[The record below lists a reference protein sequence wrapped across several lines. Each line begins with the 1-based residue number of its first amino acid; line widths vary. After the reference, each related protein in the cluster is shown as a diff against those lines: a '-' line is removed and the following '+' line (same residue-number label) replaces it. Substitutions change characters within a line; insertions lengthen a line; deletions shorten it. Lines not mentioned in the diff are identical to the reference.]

1 MVINLCL
8 PQFRPK
14 IHCNKVCADGY
25 EVENLISEDIVKRNR
40 GFRCEYFIRPPVHAT
55 ITFPF
60 NIDISTINVDVT
72 SSGGN
77 QHFTELEIF
86 TSTSKST
93 CNSQGNLFPDV
104 SCHSSSEKDVY
115 KLVCKALLKN
125 PHRAVFHNRGFKARA
140 SFHHTQPAFPST
152 EFVSF
157 ELWNKG
163 PFSLNNVTHLKI
175 SISHLAGGGLL
186 CIKSVEVWGQ
196 PASSCPQAVM
206 DSVLQIASESLP
218 QAFFS
223 QDPASP
229 MESNCMSDSNSDIAQ
244 QILQELDIHDV
255 PEEFLDP
262 ITLEVMTLPILLP
275 SGKVIDQNTL
285 EKCNSSE
292 ASWGRKPSDPF
303 TGVTYNHHSQP
314 LPHPTLKARI
324 DHFLLQHGIPG
335 SNILGRAQARAI
347 IAPSSIN
354 LPSLKRKL
362 ACIEQ
367 SVKSSSCVE
376 PSYFAATN
384 SLVMS
389 TSENC
394 AKKMKTDCDIGTAQ
408 MDCSA
413 VPPVCHEQRLS
424 QSLDM
429 ALNSALSSMPS
440 FTSKLPK
447 GPQQLASDG
456 GLSSISSWVTS
467 TLSDHNRSSSVQGC
481 SSCSRTFSVYSKT
494 ESVYQLPCGH
504 LMCRACLSEKQRNA
518 TVVCL
523 NCKTSAASRDI
534 QRVHF

>member
-8 PQFRPK
+8 PQFSPN
-14 IHCNKVCADGY
+14 ITCNKVCADGY

-40 GFRCEYFIRPPVHAT
+40 GFRCEYFIRPPVHVT

-86 TSTSKST
+86 TTSTSKST
-93 CNSQGNLFPDV
+93 LNSQGNPFPGV
-104 SCHSSSEKDVY
+104 SNQSSSEKDVY
-115 KLVCKALLKN
+115 KLVGKALLKN
-125 PHRAVFHNRGFKARA
+125 PYRAIFHNRGFKARPP
-140 SFHHTQPAFPST
+140 FHHTQPPFPNT

-186 CIKSVEVWGQ
+186 CIKTVEVWGQ
-196 PASSCPQAVM
+196 PARSCPQALM

-218 QAFFS
+218 QAIGS

-262 ITLEVMTLPILLP
+262 ITLEVMTLPMLLP
-275 SGKVIDQNTL
+275 SGKVIDQSTL
-285 EKCNSSE
+285 EKCNRSE
-292 ASWGRKPSDPF
+292 ASWGRMPSDPF

-314 LPHPTLKARI
+314 VPHPTLKARI
-324 DHFLLQHGIPG
+324 DLFLLQHGIPG

-347 IAPSSIN
+347 VAPSSIT

-362 ACIEQ
+362 ACMEQ
-367 SVKSSSCVE
+367 SVNNSNCLE
-376 PSYFAATN
+376 PSCFTAPN

-389 TSENC
+389 TSETC
-394 AKKMKTDCDIGTAQ
+394 AKKMKTDCDIGVAQ

-413 VPPVCHEQRLS
+413 VPACHEQRLS

-429 ALNSALSSMPS
+429 ALTSALSSMPS
-440 FTSKLPK
+440 FTSKLPR
-447 GPQQLASDG
+447 GPQQLATDG
-456 GLSSISSWVTS
+456 GLSSISSWVSS
-467 TLSDHNRSSSVQGC
+467 TLSDPSRSSGVQGC
-481 SSCSRTFSVYSKT
+481 SSCSRTFSAYSKT
-494 ESVYQLPCGH
+494 EAVYQLPCGH
-504 LMCRACLSEKQRNA
+504 LMCRACLSEKQRFA

-523 NCKTSAASRDI
+523 SCKRSASSRDI